1 MDSEA
6 PEEEVTLQPF
16 PTDNPYLKRIFKM
29 KEFGRAPGRAIQ
41 VYRERVIDPEEKMIA
56 AFKSKHG
63 QYKWGYLVLTSHA
76 LRWFQTL
83 PTRDEDL
90 WSWDDVGLNGSVV
103 VCEGWQY
110 QLKGFGAGRK
120 FKALMLVLA
129 QSEGW
134 EKSHRT

>member
-1 MDSEA
+1 MR
-6 PEEEVTLQPF
+6 PF
-16 PTDNPYLKRIFKM
+16 PTRNPYLRRIFEM
-29 KEFGRAPGRAIQ
+29 KEFGRAPGRAIA

-63 QYKWGYLVLTSHA
+63 QYKWGYLVLTTQC

-90 WSWDDVGLNGSVV
+90 YGWDDVSLSGSVV
-103 VCEGWQY
+103 VCQDNWQY
-110 QLKGFGAGRK
+110 QLKGFGAGKK

-129 QSEGW
+129 QALGW
-134 EKSHRT
+134 EDSQ